1 MPPAAPNPAPLA
13 PYDAVLVVSFGGP
26 EGPEDVLP
34 FLRTVTRGR
43 GIPDERLA
51 AVAEHYHH
59 FAGVSPINAQN
70 RALVAALEAE
80 LAASGPALPV
90 HFGNRN
96 WHPFLADTLR
106 AMATAGVRRAVA
118 FVTSAYSSY
127 SGCRQ
132 YREDIARAQAEGGD
146 GAPQVEVLRRF
157 YNHPG
162 FLEPVTELTRAAL
175 AQVPAERRAAAR
187 LAFTAHSIPVTMA
200 RTSGPDGNGYPT
212 QLADTAR
219 VVVTGLDAPYDW
231 SVVYQ
236 SRSGP
241 PPQPWLEPDVG
252 DFLDAV
258 AAAGARDVVLVPIGF
273 VSDHLEVC
281 YDLDVEAAR
290 RARELGLNLVR
301 AATVGTH
308 PRFVAMVGAL
318 IRERLTPGAPRPA
331 LGRLGPHP
339 DQCPLDCCPAP
350 RRPARPASL
359 DAARTS

>member
-1 MPPAAPNPAPLA
+1 MRPSTGGYLPDGPSGGACRSAGQCHESVVDASVSGADTHRKLAAPAVSPGVPAGHRQPVITAPLAARPLAARRVRRLAARIDDVPPAAPNPAPLA

-90 HFGNRN
+90 YFGNRN

-146 GAPQVEVLRRF
+146 GAPQVEVLR
-157 YNHPG
+157 
-162 FLEPVTELTRAAL
+162 L
-175 AQVPAERRAAAR
+175 
-187 LAFTAHSIPVTMA
+187 
-200 RTSGPDGNGYPT
+200 
-212 QLADTAR
+212 
-219 VVVTGLDAPYDW
+219 W
-231 SVVYQ
+231 
-236 SRSGP
+236 
-241 PPQPWLEPDVG
+241 
-252 DFLDAV
+252 
-258 AAAGARDVVLVPIGF
+258 
-273 VSDHLEVC
+273 
-281 YDLDVEAAR
+281 
-290 RARELGLNLVR
+290 
-301 AATVGTH
+301 
-308 PRFVAMVGAL
+308 
-318 IRERLTPGAPRPA
+318 
-331 LGRLGPHP
+331 
-339 DQCPLDCCPAP
+339 
-350 RRPARPASL
+350 
-359 DAARTS
+359 